1 MALIALVCAL
11 FAPAVA
17 GAETFIVNS
26 AGEGADETPGDEF
39 CRVAGTEC
47 TLRAAIEEANA
58 LLGEFDLIEFDEDVF
73 DGQMA
78 GTIPAGSL
86 PTIVEGVSI
95 FGECTV
101 AEVIRP
107 CVGVDG
113 ASAAAPALSVENAN
127 FVAIGGLALTGAETG
142 IDVVGSE
149 SFKAAGNW
157 LGVKLDRSAGGN
169 STGISLDPQSN
180 GARIGGEGATAR
192 NVFANNSG
200 DGLDILGA
208 DNVEILGNYF
218 GVGPDGVTEAK
229 NGKDIEITSV
239 FEGSEAIGNS
249 IGNNVGSIGAGSP
262 ACDRGCNLISGSSSS
277 GIDLEGDGAEEAP
290 AVATTIAGNYV
301 GLNVTGT
308 AAVPNAAAGIRVGA
322 APRTVIGGPR
332 AGERNRLNGGS
343 VAVLAGPAAEDL
355 IVLGNTI
362 GTDATGTATLAPPA
376 DGIVVDSE
384 AIPGPTAE
392 AFVADNRI
400 RMAGGVAIAQGGIGA
415 WILGNEIFGAA
426 NGIRVHGIGSEHG
439 NLIEGNTIAGS
450 GVSGILVENNNN
462 ELFGNQVVGTGEA
475 GIRVNGAL
483 FAPFGVNGNQI
494 GGDEAL
500 EENLID
506 GGAGDAIE
514 IVNFKTS
521 RNEVRRN
528 RGSAN
533 GGLFIDLVAVSPGA
547 EEPPNA
553 VEPPEILV
561 PIQASVGGGAKPGAT
576 VRVFRKQSAELGEL
590 GSFLGEAT
598 ADAEGNWNVIYGGA
612 IPVGTIVAATQT
624 SEGGTS
630 ELTTATTIAE
640 SGGGSSESGG
650 GGGGAGSASA
660 DGDGAGDAKGPSAD
674 VTPPKTKILKTPKKQ
689 RHRPGTARF
698 EFGSNEPG
706 SVFLCKLDGRSWVL
720 CKSPRTYRNLKPG
733 RHVFRVRSID
743 RAGNVD
749 SSPAKRT
756 FAVFAES

>member
-17 GAETFIVNS
+17 GAETFVVNS
-26 AGEGADETPGDEF
+26 TGDGEDETPGDEF
-39 CRVAGTEC
+39 CLTAGNEC

-58 LLGEFDLIEFDEDVF
+58 LFGGLDRIEFDEAVF
-73 DGQMA
+73 DGQMT
-78 GTIPAGSL
+78 GTIVVGNAL
-86 PTIVEGVSI
+86 PTIVERVRI
-95 FGECTV
+95 LGECAV
-101 AEVIRP
+101 AGVIRP

-113 ASAAAPALSVENAN
+113 PNATAAALSVENAKS
-127 FVAIGGLALTGAETG
+127 VTIAGLALTGAETG
-142 IDVVGSE
+142 VDVEGSE
-149 SFKAAGNW
+149 LFNSLGNW
-157 LGVKLDRSAGGN
+157 FGVKLDGSAGGN
-169 STGISLDPQSN
+169 TTGITLDHGSN
-180 GARIGGEGATAR
+180 GAHIGGEGATAR

-229 NGKDIEITSV
+229 NGKDIEITSI

-249 IGNNVGSIGAGSP
+249 IGNNVGAIGADSSV
-262 ACDRGCNLISGSSSS
+262 CDRGCNLISGSASS
-277 GIDLEGDGAEEAP
+277 GIDLQGDGAEEAP

-308 AAVPNAAAGIRVGA
+308 AAVPNATAGIRVGA
-322 APRTVIGGPR
+322 AARTVIGGPR

-343 VAVLAGPAAEDL
+343 VAILAGPAAEDL
-355 IVLGNTI
+355 IVLGNLI
-362 GTDATGTATLAPPA
+362 GTDATGTATLAPPS

-384 AIPGPTAE
+384 AIPSPTAE
-392 AFVADNRI
+392 AFIADNRI
-400 RMAGGVAIAQGGIGA
+400 RMVGGVAIAQQGIGA

-439 NLIEGNTIAGS
+439 NLIEGNAIAGS
-450 GVSGILVENNNN
+450 GVSGILVENNSN
-462 ELFGNQVVGTGEA
+462 ELFGNRIVGAGDA

-483 FAPFGVNGNQI
+483 FAPFGINGNQI

-500 EENLID
+500 EENVID
-506 GGAGDAIE
+506 GSGGDAIE

-533 GGLFIDLVAVSPGA
+533 GGLFIDLVAVSPGT
-547 EEPPNA
+547 EGLPNA
-553 VEPPEILV
+553 VEPPTILF
-561 PIQASVGGGAKPGAT
+561 PIQASVSGSGAKPGAD
-576 VRVFRKQSAELGEL
+576 VRVFRKQSGEV
-590 GSFLGEAT
+590 GEVESFLGEAT
-598 ADAEGNWNVIYGGA
+598 ADAEGSWSVLYGAA

-630 ELTTATTIAE
+630 ELATATTLPE
-640 SGGGSSESGG
+640 PGGGGGDG
-650 GGGGAGSASA
+650 GGGGAAGGGF
-660 DGDGAGDAKGPSAD
+660 GDGTGFSPD
-674 VTPPKTKILKTPKKQ
+674 VTPPKTTIAKAPRKRT
-689 RHRPGTARF
+689 RDSTVRF
-698 EFGSNEPG
+698 KFRSNEPR
-706 SVFLCKLDGRSWVL
+706 SLFICKLDDNPFAL
-720 CKSPRTYRNLKPG
+720 CGSPRTYRNLRPG
-733 RHVFRVRSID
+733 RHVFRVRAID

-749 SSPAKRT
+749 SSPAKTT
-756 FAVFAES
+756 FKILPG

>member
-1 MALIALVCAL
+1 MALIALVCTL

-26 AGEGADETPGDEF
+26 AGEGEDETPGDEF

-58 LLGEFDLIEFDEDVF
+58 LFGEFDLIEFDEDVF

-95 FGECTV
+95 FGECSV
-101 AEVIRP
+101 VGVIRP

-127 FVAIGGLALTGAETG
+127 PVTIGGLALTGAETG
-142 IDVVGSE
+142 INVVGSK
-149 SFKAAGNW
+149 SFRAAGNW
-157 LGVKLDRSAGGN
+157 LGVKLDGSAGGN
-169 STGISLDPQSN
+169 STGISLDPESN
-180 GARIGGEGATAR
+180 EARIGG

-239 FEGSEAIGNS
+239 ALGSEAIGNS
-249 IGNNVGSIGAGSP
+249 IGTNVGSIGAGSS
-262 ACDRGCNLISGSSSS
+262 ACDHGCNLVSGSSSS

-355 IVLGNTI
+355 IVLGNMI

-392 AFVADNRI
+392 AFIADNRI

-462 ELFGNQVVGTGEA
+462 ELFGNLIAGAGEA
-475 GIRVNGAL
+475 GIRINGAL
-483 FAPFGVNGNQI
+483 FAPFGINGNQI
-494 GGDEAL
+494 GGDEAM

-506 GGAGDAIE
+506 GSGGDAIE

-547 EEPPNA
+547 EDPPNA

-561 PIQASVGGGAKPGAT
+561 PIQASASGAGAKPGAI
-576 VRVFRKQSAELGEL
+576 VRVFRKQSTEGGEL
-590 GSFLGEAT
+590 GSFLGKAT
-598 ADAEGNWNVIYGGA
+598 ADEEGNWNVLYGGA

-630 ELTTATTIAE
+630 ELATATTLPE
-640 SGGGSSESGG
+640 PGGGGGDG
-650 GGGGAGSASA
+650 GGGGAAGGGF
-660 DGDGAGDAKGPSAD
+660 GDGAGFSPD
-674 VTPPKTKILKTPKKQ
+674 VTPPRTTIAKASKKRT
-689 RHRPGTARF
+689 RHSTVRF
-698 EFGSNEPG
+698 KFRSNEPR
-706 SVFLCKLDGRSWVL
+706 SLFICKLDDNPFAL
-720 CKSPRTYRNLKPG
+720 CSSPRTYRNLRPG
-733 RHVFRVRSID
+733 RHVFRVRAID
-743 RAGNVD
+743 HAGNVD
-749 SSPAKRT
+749 SSPAKTT
-756 FAVFAES
+756 FKVLPGS